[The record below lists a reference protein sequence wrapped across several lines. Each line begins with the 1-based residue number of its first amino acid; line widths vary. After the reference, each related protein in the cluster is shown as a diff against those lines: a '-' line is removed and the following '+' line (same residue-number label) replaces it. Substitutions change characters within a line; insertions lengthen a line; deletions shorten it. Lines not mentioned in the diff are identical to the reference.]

1 MAPDQPEPNPT
12 PEKEKPVVPQKRATP
27 LQNVPAAIASFL
39 FEVIIPS
46 FVALALLYFLS
57 GIVNLWALDR
67 NLALVIAIV
76 FLVVVCLILSY
87 AIDTFLRGLRRTPP
101 ATGKKRAA
109 QYRLRLIKFVLGG
122 MIIPLGL
129 MAAANFSVL
138 PSGGSLMDY
147 YIRTIQTRLTTTPTS
162 QLGDAI
168 LSSENP
174 ATKIQGM
181 KALEAIH
188 TGDALDQLM
197 RVLSSDPSVLKDA
210 GEYEAL
216 SHAVASY
223 GVDAKLK
230 LLDIFTKLSPDT
242 SSSSTLGGE
251 DLYTRYFSLP
261 AGALRGEIN
270 SQTTDSATRQVQL
283 SKMDGLISTMKTDL
297 AGIQNPTTGEDFTT
311 QDFVLD
317 AMMQMSMNNDGD
329 LKNFA
334 SKTAAN
340 SAYSDD
346 VRGKAI
352 LLIARFG
359 EKGDMGLL
367 YPFLATNNDDFL
379 KAKAL
384 EGITNLQ
391 MKISGSPSVT
401 ATP

>member
-1 MAPDQPEPNPT
+1 MAPDLPESNST
-12 PEKEKPVVPQKRATP
+12 PVKEKPVVPQKKTTSI
-27 LQNVPAAIASFL
+27 QNFPAALAGFL
-39 FEVIIPS
+39 LEVIIPS
-46 FVALALLYFLS
+46 FVALGLLYYLS
-57 GIVNLWALDR
+57 GTVNLWALDR
-67 NLALVIAIV
+67 TLALVIAIV
-76 FLVVVCLILSY
+76 FLVVICLILSY
-87 AIDTFLRGLRRTPP
+87 AIDTFLRGLRHAPP
-101 ATGKKRAA
+101 TTGKKRAA
-109 QYRLRLIKFVLGG
+109 EYRLRLVRFVLGG
-122 MIIPLGL
+122 LLIPLSL
-129 MAAANFSVL
+129 MAAANFSML
-138 PSGGSLMDY
+138 PTGGSLMDY

-168 LSSENP
+168 LSSTNP

-188 TGDALDQLM
+188 TSDALDQLL
-197 RVLSSDPSVLKDA
+197 RVLNSDPGVLKDA

-216 SHAVASY
+216 SSAVASY

-230 LLDIFTKLSPDT
+230 LLDIFTKLPPEADQA
-242 SSSSTLGGE
+242 STLGGD

-261 AGALRGEIN
+261 AGALRSEIN
-270 SQTTDSATRQVQL
+270 RQSTDSATRQAQL
-283 SKMDGLISTMKTDL
+283 AKMDGLISTMKTDL
-297 AGIQNPTTGEDFTT
+297 AEIQMPATGAQFTT

-317 AMMQMSMNNDGD
+317 TMMQMSMNSDGD

-334 SKTAAN
+334 SKAAAN

-346 VRGKAI
+346 VRGKSL

-367 YPFLATNNDDFL
+367 YPFLQSSDDYL

-391 MKISGSPSVT
+391 MKISGTTGPT

>member
-1 MAPDQPEPNPT
+1 MAPDQPESSPT
-12 PEKEKPVVPQKRATP
+12 PVKEKPVVPQKRAAS
-27 LQNVPAAIASFL
+27 LQNFPAAIASFL
-39 FEVIIPS
+39 LEVIIPS
-46 FVALALLYFLS
+46 FVTLALLYFLS
-57 GIVNLWALDR
+57 GTVNLWALDR

-87 AIDTFLRGLRRTPP
+87 AIDAFLRGLRRTPAP
-101 ATGKKRAA
+101 TGKKRAA
-109 QYRLRLIKFVLGG
+109 QYRLRLIRFVLGG
-122 MIIPLGL
+122 LIIPLGL
-129 MAAANFSVL
+129 MAAANFSML
-138 PSGGSLMDY
+138 PTGGSLMDY

-168 LSSENP
+168 LSSDNP

-181 KALEAIH
+181 KALAAIH
-188 TGDALDQLM
+188 TSDALDQLL
-197 RVLSSDPSVLKDA
+197 RVLSNDPGVLKDA

-216 SHAVASY
+216 STAVASY

-230 LLDIFTKLSPDT
+230 LLDIFTKAPPD
-242 SSSSTLGGE
+242 SSKSSTLGGD
-251 DLYTRYFSLP
+251 DLYTHYFSLP
-261 AGALRGEIN
+261 ANALRSEIT
-270 SQTTDSATRQVQL
+270 SQTTDPATRQAQL
-283 SKMDGLISTMKTDL
+283 AKMDGLISTMKTDL
-297 AGIQNPTTGEDFTT
+297 ADIQTPAKGDIFTS

-317 AMMQMSMNNDGD
+317 TLMKMSMNNDGD

-334 SKTAAN
+334 SQTAAN

-367 YPFLATNNDDFL
+367 YPFLQSKNDFL

-391 MKISGSPSVT
+391 MKISGATSAT